1 MTGSNLILA
10 STSPTRVKLLTNA
23 GLKFQAEA
31 AHINET
37 HLQRQ
42 HEKLAARPLALELAR
57 AKALSL
63 SALHGDAVIVGS
75 DQTLELD
82 GSILHKA
89 ESLEAA
95 RAKLSQLR
103 GKTHHLHSAVA
114 CSQGGKIVFE
124 HVSTATLTMRN
135 FGDEFLD
142 HYIEAAKSEILGA
155 VGCYYYEGRGIQLF
169 EKVEG
174 DYHTILGMPLLP
186 LLAFLRQSAIVQA

>member
-1 MTGSNLILA
+1 MTSPNLILA

-23 GLKFQAEA
+23 GLKFLAQAA
-31 AHINET
+31 QIDET
-37 HLQRQ
+37 HLQRH
-42 HEKLAARPLALELAR
+42 HEKLAVRPLALELAR

-63 SALHGDAVIVGS
+63 SAFHGDAVIIGS

-89 ESLEAA
+89 GSLEAA
-95 RAKLSQLR
+95 RAKLVQLR
-103 GKTHHLHSAVA
+103 GKSHHLHSAVA
-114 CSQGGKIVFE
+114 CVRGGKIVFE

-142 HYIEAAKSEILGA
+142 HYLNAAKDEVLSA
-155 VGCYYYEGRGIQLF
+155 VGCYFFEGRGIQLF

-174 DYHTILGMPLLP
+174 DYHTILGLPLLP